1 MWQISS
7 GTVTT
12 DSMTDLSPTS
22 LNSHLIVYLE
32 FFSELLI
39 FLNKALISFLIL
51 QVSVNKLIVIKVIA
65 VRNMCLPP
73 FLKKRVFCFALKK
86 LIKKP

>member
-22 LNSHLIVYLE
+22 LNSHLIVYLD
-32 FFSELLI
+32 FFS
-39 FLNKALISFLIL
+39 
-51 QVSVNKLIVIKVIA
+51 VSVNKLIVIKVIA

-73 FLKKRVFCFALKK
+73 PSLKKEFFVL
-86 LIKKP
+86 L